1 MAMKEGIE
9 TRNMAEMAQSENQ
22 QAGKNVAVTREMI
35 EAGVEILMR
44 FEWGWSDPSAYA
56 ADIYRT
62 MASAVPSAVPQ
73 DGK

>member
-1 MAMKEGIE
+1 MKEEIE
-9 TRNMAEMAQSENQ
+9 TRGVAEMAQSETR
-22 QAGKNVAVTREMI
+22 QADEEIKVTPEMI

-56 ADIYRT
+56 SDIYRT

>member
-1 MAMKEGIE
+1 MKEELE
-9 TRNMAEMAQSENQ
+9 TQGVAEMAQSENRP
-22 QAGKNVAVTREMI
+22 ADEDIKVTPEMI